1 MLWVLEVG
9 ERRRRMFVTKK
20 ALPRRT
26 FLRGAGAALGLP
38 LLDAMV
44 PALSALAQTAAR
56 PVRRLGFVYLP
67 NGVAMNFTGINYWTP
82 TGEGTNFELSPILG
96 PLAPHRDRLTVI
108 SGLAQHQADAFD
120 DGANGDHTRGTSSW
134 LTGVHPKRTEG
145 ADVRNGI
152 SADQIAAAELGGQ
165 TALPSLE
172 LAIDLNFLG
181 GQCENSYSCAYMNT
195 LAWSSATT
203 PLPTENNPRI
213 VFERLFGDGGTPA
226 QRLAQAHE
234 NRSIL
239 DSVMEELARLQRTL
253 GPSDRTKVTEYVDAV
268 REVERRIQLVES
280 ATAEPDLPAVNRPPG
295 IPDRFDEHVK
305 LMYDLQWLA
314 FRADVTRVV
323 TFMLGRELNFRT
335 YPEIGI
341 TEGHHGLSHH
351 QDNPTQLAKYAR
363 LNTYQTE
370 LFAWFL
376 DRLRSTPEGDGSL
389 LDHSMF
395 LYGAGLSNP
404 NLHAHYD
411 LPLAVVGGGAGQL
424 KGGRHLVFRQ
434 ETPMTNLLLSL
445 LDKVGVHAERLGDST
460 GRLPIQ
466 PLAEL

>member
-1 MLWVLEVG
+1 
-9 ERRRRMFVTKK
+9 MFITKR

-26 FLRGAGAALGLP
+26 FLRGVGATLALP

-44 PALSALAQTAAR
+44 PAATALAQTAAN
-56 PVRRLGFVYLP
+56 PVRRLGFIYLP
-67 NGVAMNFTGINYWTP
+67 NGVARNFTGINYWTP
-82 TGEGTNFELSPILG
+82 AGEGTGFELSPILS
-96 PLAPHRDRLTVI
+96 PLAPYRDRLLVV
-108 SGLAQHQADAFD
+108 SGLAQHQADAFA

-134 LTGVHPKRTEG
+134 LTGVHCKRTEG

-152 SADQIAAAELGGQ
+152 SADQIAASHLGQ
-165 TALPSLE
+165 STALPSLE

-181 GQCENSYSCAYMNT
+181 GQCENSYSCAYLNT
-195 LAWSSATT
+195 LAWTSDTT

-213 VFERLFGDGGTPA
+213 VFERLFGDGGSPE
-226 QRLAQAHE
+226 QRLAQAKQ
-234 NRSIL
+234 NQSIL
-239 DSVMEELARLQRTL
+239 DSVRGDLAKLQASL
-253 GPSDRTKVTEYVDAV
+253 GTGDRTTVTEYLDSV
-268 REVERRIQLVES
+268 RELERRIQRIEARDGS
-280 ATAEPDLPAVNRPPG
+280 ELPTLDRPAG
-295 IPDRFDEHVK
+295 VPDRFDEHVK
-305 LMYDLQWLA
+305 LMYELQWLA
-314 FRADVTRVV
+314 FRSDMTRVV

-376 DRLRSTPEGDGSL
+376 DKLKSTPEGDGTL

-395 LYGAGLSNP
+395 LYGAALSNP

-424 KGGRHLVFRQ
+424 RGGRHLVYRS

-445 LDKVGVHAERLGDST
+445 LDKAGVPVEKLGDST
-460 GRLPIQ
+460 GRL
-466 PLAEL
+466 ELLSGV

>member
-1 MLWVLEVG
+1 
-9 ERRRRMFVTKK
+9 MFVTKK

-26 FLRGAGAALGLP
+26 FLRGVGAALGLP

-44 PALSALAQTAAR
+44 PAMSALAQTPAR

-67 NGVAMNFTGINYWTP
+67 NGVARNFTGINYWTP
-82 TGEGTNFELSPILG
+82 VGEGTNFELSPILSPLG
-96 PLAPHRDRLTVI
+96 PYRDRLTVI
-108 SGLAQHQADAFD
+108 SGLAQHQADAHD

-145 ADVRNGI
+145 ADVRNGV
-152 SADQIAAAELGGQ
+152 SADQIAAAELGKG

-172 LAIDLNFLG
+172 LGIDLNFLA
-181 GQCENSYSCAYMNT
+181 GQCENSYSCAYLNT
-195 LAWSSATT
+195 LAWRTEST

-213 VFERLFGDGGTPA
+213 VFERLFGEGGTA
-226 QRLAQAHE
+226 EQRLAQARE

-239 DSVMEELARLQRTL
+239 DSVSADLARLQQSL
-253 GPSDRTKVTEYVDAV
+253 GPSDRTKVGEYLEAV
-268 REVERRIQLVES
+268 REVERRIQR
-280 ATAEPDLPAVNRPPG
+280 AEGQGPLAELPTLERPSG

-305 LMYDLQWLA
+305 LMYDLQLLA
-314 FRADVTRVV
+314 FRADLTRVV

-376 DRLRSTPEGDGSL
+376 DKLQSTPEGDGSL
-389 LDHSMF
+389 LDHSLF

-411 LPLAVVGGGAGQL
+411 LPLAVLGGGAGRM
-424 KGGRHLVFRQ
+424 KGGRHMVYR
-434 ETPMTNLLLSL
+434 EEMPMTNLLLSL
-445 LDKVGVHAERLGDST
+445 LDKVGVNVEQLGDST
-460 GRLPIQ
+460 GRLPIE
-466 PLAEL
+466 PLSGV

>member
-1 MLWVLEVG
+1 MI
-9 ERRRRMFVTKK
+9 VTRK

-26 FLRGAGAALGLP
+26 FVRGLGVALGLP
-38 LLDAMV
+38 MLDAMV
-44 PALSALAQTAAR
+44 PAMSLLAQTPASN
-56 PVRRLGFVYLP
+56 VRRLGFVYMP
-67 NGVAMNFTGINYWTP
+67 NGVAKNSSIDYWTP
-82 TGEGTNFELSPILG
+82 SNEGKNFGMSQI
-96 PLAPHRDRLTVI
+96 LAPLEPFRDRMLVI
-108 SGLAQHQADAFD
+108 SGLDQNQAETGD
-120 DGANGDHTRGTSSW
+120 DGASGDHTRGTSSW
-134 LTGVHPKRTEG
+134 LTGVYPKRTEG

-152 SADQIAAAELGGQ
+152 SADQIAASVIGRD

-172 LAIDLNFLG
+172 LGIDLNFLA
-181 GQCENSYSCAYMNT
+181 GQCENSYSCAYLNT
-195 LAWSSATT
+195 LAWTSDTT

-213 VFERLFGDGGTPA
+213 VFERLFGDGGTPE
-226 QRLAQAHE
+226 QRLAQAKQ
-234 NRSIL
+234 NQSIL
-239 DSVMEELARLQRTL
+239 DSVRGDLAKLQASL
-253 GPSDRTKVTEYVDAV
+253 GTGDRTTVTEYLDSV
-268 REVERRIQLVES
+268 RELERRIQRIEARDGS
-280 ATAEPDLPAVNRPPG
+280 ELPTLDRPAG
-295 IPDRFDEHVK
+295 VPDRFDEHVK
-305 LMYDLQWLA
+305 LMYELQWLA
-314 FRADVTRVV
+314 FRSDMTRVV

-376 DRLRSTPEGDGSL
+376 DKLKSTPEGDGTL

-395 LYGAGLSNP
+395 LYGAALSNP

-424 KGGRHLVFRQ
+424 RGGRHLVYRS

-445 LDKVGVHAERLGDST
+445 LDKAGVPVEKLGDST
-460 GRLPIQ
+460 GRL
-466 PLAEL
+466 ELLSGV

>member
-1 MLWVLEVG
+1 
-9 ERRRRMFVTKK
+9 MFITKTS
-20 ALPRRT
+20 LPRRT
-26 FLRGAGAALGLP
+26 FLRGVGASLALP
-38 LLDAMV
+38 LLDAMM
-44 PALSALAQTAAR
+44 PALAARAQTAAG

-67 NGVAMNFTGINYWTP
+67 NGVARNFTGVNYWTP
-82 TGEGTNFELSPILG
+82 NGEGSSFELSPILS
-96 PLAPHRDRLTVI
+96 PLAPFKDRLVVI
-108 SGLAQHQADAFD
+108 SGLAQHQADACD

-145 ADVRNGI
+145 ADLRNGI
-152 SADQIAAAELGGQ
+152 SADQISASAIGKD
-165 TALPSLE
+165 TPLPSLE
-172 LAIDLNFLG
+172 LAIDLSYLA

-195 LAWSSATT
+195 LAWQSPST

-226 QRLAQAHE
+226 QRLALARE

-239 DSVMEELARLQRTL
+239 DSVLGEFGRLQQTL
-253 GPSDRTKVTEYVDAV
+253 GPADRSKVTDYLDAV
-268 REVERRIQLVES
+268 REVERRIQRVERGGS
-280 ATAEPDLPAVNRPPG
+280 DGELPDLTRPAG

-305 LMYDLQWLA
+305 LMYELQWLA
-314 FRADVTRVV
+314 FRADLTRVV
-323 TFMLGRELNFRT
+323 TFILGRELNFRT

-351 QDNPTQLAKYAR
+351 QDNPTQLAKYAK

-376 DRLRSTPEGDGSL
+376 DKLQHTAEGDGTL

-411 LPLAVVGGGAGQL
+411 LPLAIVGGGAGRL
-424 KGGRHLVFRQ
+424 KGGRHMVFRE

-445 LDKVGVHAERLGDST
+445 LDKAGVHAETLGDST
-460 GRLPIQ
+460 GRLPIE
-466 PLAEL
+466 PLSGV

>member
-1 MLWVLEVG
+1 
-9 ERRRRMFVTKK
+9 MFITKK

-26 FLRGAGAALGLP
+26 FLRGVGATLGLP

-44 PALSALAQTAAR
+44 PALTAMAQTVAS
-56 PVRRLGFVYLP
+56 PVKRLGFIYLP
-67 NGVAMNFTGINYWTP
+67 NGVARNFTGINYWTP
-82 TGEGTNFELSPILG
+82 TGEGTGFEFSPILS
-96 PLAPHRDRLTVI
+96 PLSPYRDRLLVI

-134 LTGVHPKRTEG
+134 LTGVHCKRTEG

-152 SADQIAAAELGGQ
+152 SVDQIAAAKLGQ
-165 TALPSLE
+165 STALPSLE

-181 GQCENSYSCAYMNT
+181 GQCENSYSCAYLNT
-195 LAWSSATT
+195 LAWSSDTT

-213 VFERLFGDGGTPA
+213 VFERLFGDGGTSE
-226 QRLAQAHE
+226 QRLAQAKR
-234 NRSIL
+234 NQSIL
-239 DSVMEELARLQRTL
+239 DSVTADLARLQASL
-253 GPSDRTKVTEYVDAV
+253 GVRDRTTVTEYLDAV
-268 REVERRIQLVES
+268 REVERRIQRVEAS
-280 ATAEPDLPAVNRPPG
+280 DGSELPSLDRPSG

-305 LMYDLQWLA
+305 LMYELQWLA
-314 FRADVTRVV
+314 FRSDTTRVV

-376 DRLRSTPEGDGSL
+376 DKLKSTTEGDGTL

-395 LYGAGLSNP
+395 LYGASLSNP

-411 LPLAVVGGGAGQL
+411 LPLAVVGGGAGTL
-424 KGGRHLVFRQ
+424 RGGRHLVFRN

-445 LDKVGVHAERLGDST
+445 LDKVGVPAEKLGDST
-460 GRLPIQ
+460 GRLPIE
-466 PLAEL
+466 PLSGV